1 MNLKCLFCGILIG
14 LYVEAVE
21 AVNYT
26 PEKISASIS
35 LKVPGN
41 ESEKYSLD
49 MRQLKNDCSSYLLEP
64 SKGIPMVIT
73 QRMEDMNG
81 KLRINVSLTALEDV
95 YSNFSE
101 QLSTGFNHDD

>member
-95 YSNFSE
+95 YFRFS
-101 QLSTGFNHDD
+101 TV

>member
-35 LKVPGN
+35 LKVPEMN
-41 ESEKYSLD
+41 
-49 MRQLKNDCSSYLLEP
+49 RKNTRWICGS
-64 SKGIPMVIT
+64 
-73 QRMEDMNG
+73 
-81 KLRINVSLTALEDV
+81 
-95 YSNFSE
+95 
-101 QLSTGFNHDD
+101 

>member
-1 MNLKCLFCGILIG
+1 MNLKCLFCGILVG
-14 LYVEAVE
+14 LYVEAIE

-49 MRQLKNDCSSYLLEP
+49 MRQLKNDPFILSVGTFKRYSDGNNSE
-64 SKGIPMVIT
+64 
-73 QRMEDMNG
+73 NG
-81 KLRINVSLTALEDV
+81 GYEW
-95 YSNFSE
+95 
-101 QLSTGFNHDD
+101 

>member
-81 KLRINVSLTALEDV
+81 
-95 YSNFSE
+95 
-101 QLSTGFNHDD
+101 